1 MIESLLVFVS
11 ILLPTFDVIQ
21 LSLFLFFFFFLSS
34 GIKNLAKNV
43 LFPENIVKLTYQ
55 PITETFKKLIV
66 HADKHQ

>member
-21 LSLFLFFFFFLSS
+21 LSLFLFFFFLSS